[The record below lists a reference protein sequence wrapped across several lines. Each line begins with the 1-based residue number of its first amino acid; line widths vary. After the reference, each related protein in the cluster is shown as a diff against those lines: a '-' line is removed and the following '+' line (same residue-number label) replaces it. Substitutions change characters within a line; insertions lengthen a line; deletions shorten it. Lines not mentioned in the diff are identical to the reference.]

1 LISICYVQE
10 RAMDEQREIERLE
23 EYRKQVIEEERQRL
37 LREHA
42 SKLLG
47 YLPKVK

>member
-1 LISICYVQE
+1 ME
-10 RAMDEQREIERLE
+10 EQKELERLE
-23 EYRKQVIEEERQRL
+23 NYRKQIIEEERRRL

-47 YLPKVK
+47 YLPKVTLYFI